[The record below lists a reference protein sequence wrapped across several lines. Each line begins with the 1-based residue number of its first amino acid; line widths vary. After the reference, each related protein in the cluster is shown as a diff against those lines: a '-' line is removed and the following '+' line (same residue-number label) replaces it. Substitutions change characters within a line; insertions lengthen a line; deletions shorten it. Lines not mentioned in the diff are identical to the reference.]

1 MAHYEKFSK
10 QGLGHIFLHFRR
22 GYTIDKNG
30 QKIYVNFGNKEI
42 DTRKSHLNY
51 NLNVN
56 ENGVPY
62 NQQKQFERIM
72 QGKTL
77 PEGYTLT
84 VNNRKDLKVLCSW
97 VVSLPDDVRPD
108 DEDKFFKAV
117 YNHLKEKYPHCVSA
131 FVHKDESIKGKN
143 HIHYGFVPIFY
154 DAKKDMHKISANEL
168 VNRNDLK
175 TFHNELSKAVE
186 TALGYPVSIMTGES
200 ELRREQ
206 GLRGSVDILKYK
218 AQKMLE
224 EYVTLKEKFKGSGL
238 KLSADM
244 AKFIIES
251 GQKERFAEYQRLKDE
266 INKNLE
272 R

>member
-22 GYTIDKNG
+22 GYSIDKNG
-30 QKIYVNFGNKEI
+30 NKIYVNFANKEI
-42 DTRKSHLNY
+42 DTSKSHLNY

-72 QGKTL
+72 QGRTL
-77 PEGYTLT
+77 PDGCSLV

-97 VVSLPDDVRPD
+97 VVSLPDDVQPE

-117 YNHLKEKYPHCVSA
+117 YYHLKEKYPHCVSS
-131 FVHKDESIKGKN
+131 FVHKDEIGKN
-143 HIHYGFVPIFY
+143 HLHYAFVPVFF
-154 DAKKDMHKISANEL
+154 DTKKGVYKISANEL
-168 VNRNDLK
+168 VNRNELK
-175 TFHNELSKAVE
+175 TFHNDLSTAVYI
-186 TALGYPVSIMTGES
+186 ALGYKVSIMTGECS
-200 ELRREQ
+200 LRREQ
-206 GLRGSVDILKYK
+206 GLRGSIDIIKYK
-218 AQKMLE
+218 AQKLAE
-224 EYVTLKEKFKGSGL
+224 EYATLKEKFKGSGL

-244 AKFIIES
+244 AEYIVKS
-251 GQKERFAEYQRLKDE
+251 GQKERFAQYQRQKDE
-266 INKNLE
+266 LNKNIE

>member
-1 MAHYEKFSK
+1 
-10 QGLGHIFLHFRR
+10 
-22 GYTIDKNG
+22 
-30 QKIYVNFGNKEI
+30 
-42 DTRKSHLNY
+42 
-51 NLNVN
+51 
-56 ENGVPY
+56 
-62 NQQKQFERIM
+62 
-72 QGKTL
+72 
-77 PEGYTLT
+77 
-84 VNNRKDLKVLCSW
+84 
-97 VVSLPDDVRPD
+97 
-108 DEDKFFKAV
+108 
-117 YNHLKEKYPHCVSA
+117 
-131 FVHKDESIKGKN
+131 
-143 HIHYGFVPIFY
+143 
-154 DAKKDMHKISANEL
+154 MHKISANEL

-244 AKFIIES
+244 AKFIVES